1 MKLKVDSVIEGKYG
15 YDSLLA
21 VVDKESIS
29 IAFDKK
35 EKTTEREMERK
46 LEWICPQ
53 PTSLN
58 MQIRRQQTAS

>member
-35 EKTTEREMERK
+35 ENIKQYVGK
-46 LEWICPQ
+46 
-53 PTSLN
+53 
-58 MQIRRQQTAS
+58 QIELDEKFNIVKNVQHK